1 MRWTTARA
9 PVNSSGMSEPPGP
22 RFFRRIDPARNMAR
36 FYVVML
42 QPTLFGEMAVVR
54 QWGRIGT
61 RGREKIDCFGGD
73 AEAISAATKLTEC
86 KMRRGYAELR
96 D

>member
-1 MRWTTARA
+1 
-9 PVNSSGMSEPPGP
+9 MSEPPGP
-22 RFFRRIDPARNMAR
+22 RFFRRIDPKRNMAR

-61 RGREKIDCFGGD
+61 RGREKIDYFGGD
-73 AEAISAATKLTEC
+73 AEAISAATTLAERKR
-86 KMRRGYAELR
+86 RRGYADLL